1 MNHISVCED
10 GIMGIIRVGGRGT
23 TKRISEKEEDNWA
36 GAPFQKHSKEK
47 KEAAKDTYITTGRG
61 TTKIKFGD
69 MPETA
74 ASASSKGMWVS
85 TGRGTGKR
93 KL

>member
-1 MNHISVCED
+1 
-10 GIMGIIRVGGRGT
+10 MGIIRIGGRGT
-23 TKRISEKEEDNWA
+23 TKRVSEKEEDNWA
-36 GAPFQKHSKEK
+36 GSPFKQYSKEQK
-47 KEAAKDTYITTGRG
+47 DAAKDSYITTGRG

-69 MPETA
+69 IKET
-74 ASASSKGMWVS
+74 SNVSSKGMWVS

>member
-1 MNHISVCED
+1 
-10 GIMGIIRVGGRGT
+10 MGIVRIGGRGT
-23 TKRISEKEEDNWA
+23 TRRIVEKEEDNWT
-36 GAPFQKHSKEK
+36 GAPFQKFVKDR
-47 KEAAKDTYITTGRG
+47 KEAAKDVFITTGRG

-74 ASASSKGMWVS
+74 GRSSGKGMWVS

-93 KL
+93 KIE

>member
-1 MNHISVCED
+1 
-10 GIMGIIRVGGRGT
+10 MGMIRVGGRGT
-23 TKRISEKEEDNWA
+23 SKRVVEKVEENWT
-36 GAPFQKHSKEK
+36 GAPFQKYSKEK
-47 KEAAKDTYITTGRG
+47 KEAAKDNYITTGRG

-69 MPETA
+69 MPDTTKT
-74 ASASSKGMWVS
+74 SSKGMWVS

>member
-1 MNHISVCED
+1 
-10 GIMGIIRVGGRGT
+10 MGIIRIGGRGT
-23 TKRISEKEEDNWA
+23 TKRIVEKVEDNWT

-47 KEAAKDTYITTGRG
+47 KEAAKDSYITTGRG

-69 MPETA
+69 MPESA

>member
-1 MNHISVCED
+1 
-10 GIMGIIRVGGRGT
+10 MGTVRVGGRGT
-23 TKRISEKEEDNWA
+23 TRRISEKEEDNWA
-36 GAPFQKHSKEK
+36 GAPFQKYSKER
-47 KEAAKDTYITTGRG
+47 KESAKDSYITIGRG

-69 MPETA
+69 MPDT
-74 ASASSKGMWVS
+74 SGTTSSKGMWVS

>member
-1 MNHISVCED
+1 MRNE
-10 GIMGIIRVGGRGT
+10 IMGSIRVGGRGT
-23 TKRISEKEEDNWA
+23 SKRIAEKEEDNWT
-36 GAPFQKHSKEK
+36 GAPFQKYSKEQ
-47 KEAAKDTYITTGRG
+47 KEAAKDSYITTGRG

-69 MPETA
+69 IKESA
-74 ASASSKGMWVS
+74 DSASSKGMWVS

>member
-1 MNHISVCED
+1 MRS
-10 GIMGIIRVGGRGT
+10 IRVGGRGT
-23 TKRISEKEEDNWA
+23 TKRISDKEDDNWT
-36 GAPFQKHSKEK
+36 GAPFQKYSQEK
-47 KEAAKDTYITTGRG
+47 KEAAKNSYITTGRG

-69 MPETA
+69 IKETA
-74 ASASSKGMWVS
+74 NSVSSKGMWVS

>member
-1 MNHISVCED
+1 
-10 GIMGIIRVGGRGT
+10 MGIIRIGGRGT
-23 TKRISEKEEDNWA
+23 TKRIVEKVEDNWA
-36 GAPFQKHSKEK
+36 GAPFQKRQKEQ
-47 KEAAKDTYITTGRG
+47 KEAAKDSYITTGRG

-69 MPETA
+69 IPETT
-74 ASASSKGMWVS
+74 SVSSKGMWVS

>member
-1 MNHISVCED
+1 
-10 GIMGIIRVGGRGT
+10 MGIIRVGGRGT
-23 TKRISEKEEDNWA
+23 SKRISEKEEDNWT
-36 GAPFQKHSKEK
+36 GSPFKKYSDKQ
-47 KEAAKDTYITTGRG
+47 KEAAKDSYITTGRG

-69 MPETA
+69 IKETA
-74 ASASSKGMWVS
+74 NSASSKGMWVS